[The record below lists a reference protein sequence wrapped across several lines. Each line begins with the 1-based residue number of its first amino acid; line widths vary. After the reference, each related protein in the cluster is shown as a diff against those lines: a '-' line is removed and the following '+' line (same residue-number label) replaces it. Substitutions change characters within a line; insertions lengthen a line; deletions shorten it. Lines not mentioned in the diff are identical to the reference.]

1 MRADDFVTGDSARGA
16 GQSSLIGTETTNAV
30 NSGLV
35 SSAVTAAKNMVIG
48 GTELGDVDKVYQGS
62 KTAAKGAI
70 GTVRVGSDLVKD
82 TVDTARNTA
91 RAVKAGLNGKDLD
104 LSNVKSRSAGN
115 LQNGLKKAGKF
126 AYREGKHALI
136 KDSELE
142 DIDSL
147 YQEVKGTAKA
157 GIGAAK
163 KTAKGTVKAVK
174 TTAKGVRKTG
184 STIKTLASKRN
195 VAKKM
200 TAQTYRNM
208 QRAVYKTAQ
217 AARSAASALGRAAQ
231 AAAAAAKSFA
241 IAAAQA
247 ALAALE
253 ALAAFFATPVGI
265 VVLVVFMMLFLFI
278 GVSNN
283 TSVGDLTG
291 TEATVAKF
299 LKGKGLDNTH
309 VAAIMG
315 NMYAESGMDP
325 SNAEKKSNV
334 NDPNYG
340 IGLCQWTYGR
350 HTNLQSYAKSV
361 GKSWTDVGV
370 QLDFFWDHDKWQS
383 DWGSSY
389 SIYPGDGPD
398 GSDERS
404 LDPAV
409 GTSVAGHKSKFM
421 STDDLKDAVRQ
432 FCYGWEVAGVP
443 RLKVRYEA
451 AERYYKAL
459 KASENSGD
467 GDHGNGKGAPQIKGA
482 TARQQ
487 AVVNACYSTP
497 SPGLNWCAAWVT
509 NVFRNAGVGYFGGN
523 ACDMFNAYCHSSDR
537 NTLKVGMI
545 VADSSHF
552 GTGTPGLQYGNVG
565 IYVGNNKVMSNEG
578 AITTKSLQ
586 DFINFYGTGSGVKW
600 GWIGGI
606 DLSK

>member
-16 GQSSLIGTETTNAV
+16 GQSSLVGTETTNAV

-82 TVDTARNTA
+82 TADTARNTA

-104 LSNVKSRSAGN
+104 LPNVRSRTAGN
-115 LQNGLKKAGKF
+115 FQNGLKKAGKF

-147 YQEVKGTAKA
+147 YQEVKGATKA

-184 STIKTLASKRN
+184 STIKSLASKRN
-195 VAKKM
+195 GAKKM
-200 TAQTYRNM
+200 TAHTYRNM
-208 QRAVYKTAQ
+208 QRAVYKTAE

-231 AAAAAAKSFA
+231 AAAAAVKSFA

-291 TEATVAKF
+291 NEATVAKF
-299 LKGKGLDNTH
+299 LKEKGLDNTH

-315 NMYAESGMDP
+315 NMYAESGFDP
-325 SNAEKKSNV
+325 KSGPHKG
-334 NDPNYG
+334 DIAYG
-340 IGLCQWTYGR
+340 ICRWDETNGPGR
-350 HTNLQSYAKSV
+350 GTELKNYASSIGKPWSDLQ
-361 GKSWTDVGV
+361 V
-370 QLDFFWDHDKWQS
+370 QLDFFWEHDIWDTWPK
-383 DWGSSY
+383 
-389 SIYPGDGPD
+389 
-398 GSDERS
+398 E
-404 LDPAV
+404 
-409 GTSVAGHKSKFM
+409 TFM
-421 STDDLKDAVRQ
+421 STNDLKTATRE
-432 FCYGWEVAGVP
+432 FCDKWEIP
-443 RLKVRYEA
+443 RKGYERYNDRYEA

-459 KASENSGD
+459 NASENSGD

-509 NVFRNAGVGYFGGN
+509 NVFKNAGVGYFGGN

-552 GTGTPGLQYGNVG
+552 GTGTPGLQYGHVG

-578 AITTKSLQ
+578 SITTKSLQ